1 MILIL
6 GATGQIGKELM
17 LELNEIKNINCIAH
31 SRSFVAASFF
41 KKNKIK
47 YVVGKLSDDLVM
59 SEIKKAV
66 LIFDLA
72 APDNGSLNEIKKF
85 YKNRL
90 ELIISNMQSKSSYI
104 FASTMNAFGID
115 NKRKILKNYLISSSI
130 YATNKRYAEK
140 YLTKIC
146 IKRKIEPYIFRL
158 AEVHGNLQRASINI
172 QSLIKNKYL
181 FEIPSSPA
189 WIVTIKFLKFA
200 ILNIFKGL
208 EKPGMYT
215 LTNDNVYWH
224 ELLILLGKKIN
235 YSPKFIIINKKK
247 KTIDYKN
254 KLFQF
259 INSYKDIVR
268 GNIGFSKS
276 FEENLKLNFRI
287 NKLLNNN
294 QKFMGAKTYK
304 EYNKYI
310 GILPGKRL
318 TSIKYNKIEF

>member
-17 LELNEIKNINCIAH
+17 LELNDIENINFVAH

-41 KKNKIK
+41 KKNKIN

-59 SEIKKAV
+59 SEIKKAE

-72 APDNGSLNEIKKF
+72 APNNGTLNEIKKF

-90 ELIISNMQSKSSYI
+90 DLIISNMKSKSTFI

-146 IKRKIEPYIFRL
+146 IKRKIKPYIFRL

-189 WIVTIKFLKFA
+189 WIVTIKFLKNA
-200 ILNIFKGL
+200 ILNIFNGL
-208 EKPGMYT
+208 EKPGKYT
-215 LTNDNVYWH
+215 ITNDNVYWH
-224 ELLILLGKKIN
+224 ELLILLGEKIS
-235 YSPKFIIINKKK
+235 YSPKFIIIDNKKK
-247 KTIDYKN
+247 SSEYKD
-254 KLFQF
+254 KVFQF
-259 INSYKDIVR
+259 MNSYKDIIR
-268 GNIGFSKS
+268 GNVEFSKS
-276 FEENLKLNFRI
+276 FEENLKLDFRI
-287 NKLLNNN
+287 NKLLKNNR
-294 QKFMGAKTYK
+294 KFISAKTYN
-304 EYNKYI
+304 EYNRYI

-318 TSIKYNKIEF
+318 KSIKESKIKF